1 MGHKAVSGEDPA
13 PATRLDAASAA
24 KIAAT
29 LQALATPSRLMILT
43 RLREAPCTVTD
54 LAQSAGMEQSAV
66 SHQLRLLR
74 NLGLVTGTRSGK
86 NIVYALYDNHVAALL
101 DQAVHHIEHL
111 RLGIADTPAAVLAQ
125 EPARSAG

>member
-1 MGHKAVSGEDPA
+1 MGHKAANGEDPA

-24 KIAAT
+24 KIATT

-54 LAQSAGMEQSAV
+54 LAESAGMEQSAV

-74 NLGLVTGTRSGK
+74 NLGLVTGTRQGRSV
-86 NIVYALYDNHVAALL
+86 VYTLHDNHVAELL
-101 DQAVHHIEHL
+101 DQALHHVEHL
-111 RLGIADTPAAVLAQ
+111 RLGVTD
-125 EPARSAG
+125 

>member
-1 MGHKAVSGEDPA
+1 MGHKTGGGEDPA

-24 KIAAT
+24 KIATT

-43 RLREAPCTVTD
+43 RLRESSCTVTD
-54 LAQSAGMEQSAV
+54 LAESSGMGQSAV

-111 RLGIADTPAAVLAQ
+111 RLGIADEPAAALAHDQ
-125 EPARSAG
+125 L